1 MLVSDPAAQATA
13 ARIVEIVERN
23 RLPLSNEKATQAA
36 LAELLKA
43 AGIEHERECR
53 LSGKDIPD
61 FMIGGL
67 AVELKIKGG
76 KMDIYRQLKR
86 YAEHDRVTRL
96 LLVTGVAMGLPG
108 DILNK
113 PATMASLSRGWL

>member
-1 MLVSDPAAQATA
+1 MLVSDPAALATA
-13 ARIVEIVERN
+13 ARIAEIVERN

-36 LAELLKA
+36 LADLLTA
-43 AGIEHERECR
+43 AGIEYERECR

-96 LLVTGVAMGLPG
+96 LLVTGVAMGLPD